1 MKLVSLYGPDRR
13 LAIER
18 EEPLDVNPNCELCD
32 LYNSARNVCLNAD
45 GEPGGALL
53 IGEAPGKNED
63 ISKRPFVGRVGNY
76 LRGLVAKS
84 WDGPV
89 AFDNGVRCYPGRE
102 PPSVASIKACRG
114 YLAQTIEE
122 VQPKRVIAL
131 GGKAAHSLLGRKTK
145 IMSVRRGYAWLW
157 NDGAQPV
164 PVFLVPHP
172 SAALR
177 NRFVRQEFEADLEW
191 ALTCDEPALPPW
203 DEEVCVVETEADAM
217 LANAELRAAKW
228 ISFDYETAG
237 RQFDGEFTALVV
249 GLCAY
254 GSNRPWVWDH
264 VSLENPATLAVL
276 QRLLADPTVAKVGQ
290 YVKYDMLSTRCALGT
305 VVNNI
310 HGDTRLWRKLMDPE
324 ADAKLYVMQEL
335 VGMGGSKD
343 EVTAALAK
351 GMRAVNKALKDGP
364 AHEGPTLLDGMPPAI
379 DAAIRL
385 GGDPKR
391 YQYSFLPWATLV
403 RYVAL
408 DAVSTA
414 RLSEK
419 FEAELA
425 VEEPGLPRIWN
436 KIVRP
441 CISALERVENWGIAM
456 DADAIR
462 HVQTHFGAK
471 VEESRQRLAA
481 YGNFNP
487 NSPKQLG
494 EFLYT
499 KLGLPVS
506 KLTKT
511 GNAST
516 DKEALEAIRGS
527 HPVVDDV
534 LAWRKYGKLKGTYAD
549 GLYDAIRGDGR
560 IHGDVKPDG
569 ARSGRLSMSDPNLQ
583 NIPTDKEADGKMIR
597 DCFIAPPDH
606 LLLSC
611 DFSQIELR
619 VLASLSGDEKMREIF
634 RSGDDYHLRTARHIA
649 PMLWHI
655 DPEDVTD
662 RERRI
667 AKCFHPDTEVLTRRG
682 WVRIPELVT
691 GEEVAE
697 AAPNP
702 DGTVRLSWVTP
713 LEVFTKKN
721 EFDHLVHLRNEGIDL
736 RVTPDHRM
744 LTMSRGGAYSV
755 VRPADL
761 HKTYYWAN
769 AGLLDGTEEVDE
781 RLLRLAV
788 AVQADGSYSGNRVR
802 FGFTKQRKVDRLI
815 GMLKPGE
822 FTHRVAGRRHDIGLL
837 PGLTCKVR
845 ALLDDKS
852 FPWSWLL
859 LVPEL
864 RLAVLDEAPYW
875 DGHDRTDW
883 RMRLYFSYDVQSV
896 DVLQA
901 IAATVGRKTRRAR
914 NGPCWRLS
922 IKDHHMTRGGNLET
936 TEVPYTGEVACLS
949 VPSSFVL
956 VRDGGVPVITGQS
969 FNFALIYGM
978 GDERIARD
986 LGISIDEARAV
997 RAAIL
1002 GNFSDMSAYIRARIL
1017 EARTTGVCWT
1027 WWQGERARRRP
1038 LHKIASV
1045 DGRERNT
1052 AENGA
1057 YNSPVQGTANEFNTA
1072 SLIEVVNW
1080 IEADCV
1086 PAKVVIPIH
1095 DQLVLEVR
1103 EDVIVETAKQVKGIM
1118 ESWDLPGVPI
1128 IVDTEV
1134 GRSWGSLEKWDIE
1147 KPLPTFA

>member
-611 DFSQIELR
+611 DF
-619 VLASLSGDEKMREIF
+619 
-634 RSGDDYHLRTARHIA
+634 
-649 PMLWHI
+649 
-655 DPEDVTD
+655 
-662 RERRI
+662 
-667 AKCFHPDTEVLTRRG
+667 
-682 WVRIPELVT
+682 
-691 GEEVAE
+691 
-697 AAPNP
+697 
-702 DGTVRLSWVTP
+702 
-713 LEVFTKKN
+713 
-721 EFDHLVHLRNEGIDL
+721 
-736 RVTPDHRM
+736 
-744 LTMSRGGAYSV
+744 
-755 VRPADL
+755 
-761 HKTYYWAN
+761 
-769 AGLLDGTEEVDE
+769 
-781 RLLRLAV
+781 
-788 AVQADGSYSGNRVR
+788 
-802 FGFTKQRKVDRLI
+802 
-815 GMLKPGE
+815 
-822 FTHRVAGRRHDIGLL
+822 
-837 PGLTCKVR
+837 
-845 ALLDDKS
+845 
-852 FPWSWLL
+852 
-859 LVPEL
+859 
-864 RLAVLDEAPYW
+864 
-875 DGHDRTDW
+875 
-883 RMRLYFSYDVQSV
+883 
-896 DVLQA
+896 
-901 IAATVGRKTRRAR
+901 
-914 NGPCWRLS
+914 
-922 IKDHHMTRGGNLET
+922 
-936 TEVPYTGEVACLS
+936 
-949 VPSSFVL
+949 
-956 VRDGGVPVITGQS
+956 
-969 FNFALIYGM
+969 
-978 GDERIARD
+978 
-986 LGISIDEARAV
+986 
-997 RAAIL
+997 
-1002 GNFSDMSAYIRARIL
+1002 
-1017 EARTTGVCWT
+1017 
-1027 WWQGERARRRP
+1027 
-1038 LHKIASV
+1038 
-1045 DGRERNT
+1045 
-1052 AENGA
+1052 
-1057 YNSPVQGTANEFNTA
+1057 
-1072 SLIEVVNW
+1072 
-1080 IEADCV
+1080 
-1086 PAKVVIPIH
+1086 
-1095 DQLVLEVR
+1095 
-1103 EDVIVETAKQVKGIM
+1103 
-1118 ESWDLPGVPI
+1118 
-1128 IVDTEV
+1128 
-1134 GRSWGSLEKWDIE
+1134 
-1147 KPLPTFA
+1147 

>member
-1 MKLVSLYGPDRR
+1 
-13 LAIER
+13 
-18 EEPLDVNPNCELCD
+18 
-32 LYNSARNVCLNAD
+32 
-45 GEPGGALL
+45 
-53 IGEAPGKNED
+53 
-63 ISKRPFVGRVGNY
+63 
-76 LRGLVAKS
+76 
-84 WDGPV
+84 
-89 AFDNGVRCYPGRE
+89 
-102 PPSVASIKACRG
+102 
-114 YLAQTIEE
+114 
-122 VQPKRVIAL
+122 
-131 GGKAAHSLLGRKTK
+131 
-145 IMSVRRGYAWLW
+145 
-157 NDGAQPV
+157 
-164 PVFLVPHP
+164 
-172 SAALR
+172 
-177 NRFVRQEFEADLEW
+177 
-191 ALTCDEPALPPW
+191 
-203 DEEVCVVETEADAM
+203 
-217 LANAELRAAKW
+217 
-228 ISFDYETAG
+228 
-237 RQFDGEFTALVV
+237 
-249 GLCAY
+249 
-254 GSNRPWVWDH
+254 
-264 VSLENPATLAVL
+264 
-276 QRLLADPTVAKVGQ
+276 
-290 YVKYDMLSTRCALGT
+290 
-305 VVNNI
+305 
-310 HGDTRLWRKLMDPE
+310 
-324 ADAKLYVMQEL
+324 
-335 VGMGGSKD
+335 
-343 EVTAALAK
+343 
-351 GMRAVNKALKDGP
+351 
-364 AHEGPTLLDGMPPAI
+364 
-379 DAAIRL
+379 
-385 GGDPKR
+385 
-391 YQYSFLPWATLV
+391 
-403 RYVAL
+403 
-408 DAVSTA
+408 
-414 RLSEK
+414 
-419 FEAELA
+419 
-425 VEEPGLPRIWN
+425 
-436 KIVRP
+436 
-441 CISALERVENWGIAM
+441 
-456 DADAIR
+456 
-462 HVQTHFGAK
+462 
-471 VEESRQRLAA
+471 
-481 YGNFNP
+481 
-487 NSPKQLG
+487 
-494 EFLYT
+494 
-499 KLGLPVS
+499 
-506 KLTKT
+506 
-511 GNAST
+511 
-516 DKEALEAIRGS
+516 
-527 HPVVDDV
+527 
-534 LAWRKYGKLKGTYAD
+534 
-549 GLYDAIRGDGR
+549 
-560 IHGDVKPDG
+560 
-569 ARSGRLSMSDPNLQ
+569 
-583 NIPTDKEADGKMIR
+583 
-597 DCFIAPPDH
+597 
-606 LLLSC
+606 
-611 DFSQIELR
+611 QIELR

-922 IKDHHMTRGGNLET
+922 IKDHHRTRGGNLET

>member
-18 EEPLDVNPNCELCD
+18 EEPLDVNPDCDRCD
-32 LYNSARNVCLNAD
+32 LHNSARNVCLNAD
-45 GEPGGALL
+45 GAPGGLL
-53 IGEAPGKNED
+53 LVGEAPGKNED
-63 ISKRPFVGRVGNY
+63 ITKRPFVGRAGNY
-76 LRGLVAKS
+76 LRGLVGKS

-89 AFDNGVRCYPGRE
+89 AYDNGVRCYPGRA
-102 PPSVASIKACRG
+102 PPSVGSIKACRG
-114 YLAQTIEE
+114 YLTQTIEE
-122 VQPKRVIAL
+122 VRPKRVVAL

-145 IMSVRRGYAWLW
+145 IMSVRRGFAWLW

-191 ALTCDEPALPPW
+191 ALTCDEPAQPPW
-203 DEEVCVVETEADAM
+203 DEKVRVVETEADAA
-217 LANAELRAAKW
+217 LADAELRAAKW

-249 GLCAY
+249 GLCAH

-264 VSLENPATLAVL
+264 ASLENPKTLAVL

-305 VVNNI
+305 VVNNV

-343 EVTAALAK
+343 EVTVALAK

-364 AHEGPTLLDGMPPAI
+364 AHEGPTLLDGMSPAI

-391 YQYSFLPWATLV
+391 YQYSFLPWVTLV

-425 VEEPGLPRIWN
+425 AEEPGLPRIWD
-436 KIVRP
+436 KVVRP

-471 VEESRQRLAA
+471 VDESTKRLEA
-481 YGNFNP
+481 YGDFNP

-499 KLGLPVS
+499 KLGLPVT

-516 DKEALEAIRGS
+516 DKDALEAIRGS
-527 HPVVDDV
+527 HPVVDDI
-534 LAWRKYGKLKGTYAD
+534 LTWRKYGKLKGTYAD

-583 NIPTDKEADGKMIR
+583 NIPTEKEADGKMIR
-597 DCFIAPPDH
+597 DCFIAPPGK

-611 DFSQIELR
+611 DYSQIELR
-619 VLASLSGDEKMREIF
+619 VLACLSGDEKMREIF
-634 RSGDDYHLRTARHIA
+634 RSGDDYHLRTAHHIA

-667 AKCFHPDTEVLTRRG
+667 AK
-682 WVRIPELVT
+682 
-691 GEEVAE
+691 
-697 AAPNP
+697 
-702 DGTVRLSWVTP
+702 
-713 LEVFTKKN
+713 
-721 EFDHLVHLRNEGIDL
+721 
-736 RVTPDHRM
+736 
-744 LTMSRGGAYSV
+744 
-755 VRPADL
+755 
-761 HKTYYWAN
+761 
-769 AGLLDGTEEVDE
+769 
-781 RLLRLAV
+781 
-788 AVQADGSYSGNRVR
+788 
-802 FGFTKQRKVDRLI
+802 
-815 GMLKPGE
+815 
-822 FTHRVAGRRHDIGLL
+822 
-837 PGLTCKVR
+837 
-845 ALLDDKS
+845 
-852 FPWSWLL
+852 
-859 LVPEL
+859 
-864 RLAVLDEAPYW
+864 
-875 DGHDRTDW
+875 
-883 RMRLYFSYDVQSV
+883 
-896 DVLQA
+896 
-901 IAATVGRKTRRAR
+901 
-914 NGPCWRLS
+914 
-922 IKDHHMTRGGNLET
+922 
-936 TEVPYTGEVACLS
+936 
-949 VPSSFVL
+949 
-956 VRDGGVPVITGQS
+956 S

-986 LGISIDEARAV
+986 LGISIEEARAV

-1002 GNFSDMSAYIRARIL
+1002 GNFSDMSAFIRACIL

-1038 LHKIASV
+1038 LHKIASA
-1045 DGRERNT
+1045 DGKERNT

-1057 YNSPVQGTANEFNTA
+1057 FNTPVQGTANEYNTA

-1103 EDVIVETAKQVKGIM
+1103 EDVIVETAEQVKGIM

-1128 IVDTEV
+1128 VVDTEV
-1134 GRSWGSLEKWDIE
+1134 GRSWGSLKKWNIE
-1147 KPLPTFA
+1147 EPLPAFA